1 MNKHAAR
8 RILVGRARKR
18 MPHYG
23 GGGGWLP
30 LLCWCFFL
38 DALAR
43 PRQPQVVY
51 VQQVPAA
58 GAAGGEL
65 PLVACATIQRDS
77 TSVEKV

>member
-1 MNKHAAR
+1 
-8 RILVGRARKR
+8 

-23 GGGGWLP
+23 GGGGGLLP

-38 DALAR
+38 DALTR

-51 VQQVPAA
+51 VRQAPAA

-65 PLVACATIQRDS
+65 PLVACATMQRDAS
-77 TSVEKV
+77 EGEAV

>member
-1 MNKHAAR
+1 
-8 RILVGRARKR
+8 

-38 DALAR
+38 DALTR

-51 VQQVPAA
+51 VQRT
-58 GAAGGEL
+58 GAARRATSCRSWRAPRCSATPDRRSLCEYASSS
-65 PLVACATIQRDS
+65 PLNDS
-77 TSVEKV
+77 

>member
-1 MNKHAAR
+1 
-8 RILVGRARKR
+8 

-38 DALAR
+38 DALTR

-51 VQQVPAA
+51 VQRTG
-58 GAAGGEL
+58 GAAGDEL
-65 PLVACATIQRDS
+65 PLVACATMQRDAGPAE
-77 TSVEKV
+77 SV

>member
-1 MNKHAAR
+1 
-8 RILVGRARKR
+8 

-38 DALAR
+38 DALTR

-51 VQQVPAA
+51 VQRTGDSAA
-58 GAAGGEL
+58 GDEL
-65 PLVACATIQRDS
+65 PLVACATMQRD
-77 TSVEKV
+77 TQPVETV